1 MSAVVRKNEA
11 SWKVAATTLCYRGM
25 FGSRTAMGVGCAL
38 LVALVGCGGSVER
51 SGPDI
56 DERAGTG
63 GRDAPSKGGSA
74 ASTAGS
80 AGKGGA
86 NAGTGGGGFP
96 NLPDPPP
103 VTSGCDM
110 TDKPPVSIECEPF
123 GDDSCGVGF
132 GCYPF
137 VDHPEGTGCDTQT
150 YGTVC
155 LPAGIGTQGAHCGDE
170 TGDWCAPGHV
180 CVVGQRAGKR
190 CAKLCEL
197 GAANQCDGGLVCGD
211 LDVAGYG
218 VCG

>member
-1 MSAVVRKNEA
+1 
-11 SWKVAATTLCYRGM
+11 M
-25 FGSRTAMGVGCAL
+25 FGSRTAIGVGCGAV

-51 SGPDI
+51 SGPD
-56 DERAGTG
+56 DDLPVGTG
-63 GRDAPSKGGSA
+63 GSSAGKTGKGGSA
-74 ASTAGS
+74 GTLSGAGTAGLAT
-80 AGKGGA
+80 AGV
-86 NAGTGGGGFP
+86 GGGGFP
-96 NLPDPPP
+96 NLPDDPPP

-110 TDKPPVSIECEPF
+110 TNEPPASVECDPF
-123 GDDSCGVGF
+123 GPSTCLAGS

-137 VDHPEGTGCDTQT
+137 VNHPEGTGCDRQT

-155 LPAGIGTQGAHCGDE
+155 LPAGLGTQGMLCGDE

-190 CAKLCEL
+190 CAKLCQL
-197 GAANQCDGGLVCGD
+197 GVANQCQGGLVCGD